1 MRALWLFPLLCTTG
15 CTYTVKVEP
24 IHLTVDVNIKIDRAL
39 DDFFAAPPA
48 SAPPAGVS
56 ATPAAPA
63 PVTPAPSAT
72 PTTTPQATK

>member
-1 MRALWLFPLLCTTG
+1 MRALWLLPLLCTVG

-48 SAPPAGVS
+48 APADKQAP
-56 ATPAAPA
+56 TPAA
-63 PVTPAPSAT
+63 APSTAPAT
-72 PTTTPQATK
+72 SK

>member
-1 MRALWLFPLLCTTG
+1 MRALWLLPLLCTVG

-48 SAPPAGVS
+48 ASP
-56 ATPAAPA
+56 ATPADKQAPTSAAVPSTAPA
-63 PVTPAPSAT
+63 TS
-72 PTTTPQATK
+72 K

>member
-1 MRALWLFPLLCTTG
+1 MRTLWLLPLLCTVG

-48 SAPPAGVS
+48 AQAPGTPAT
-56 ATPAAPA
+56 TPAA
-63 PVTPAPSAT
+63 
-72 PTTTPQATK
+72 TK

>member
-1 MRALWLFPLLCTTG
+1 MRALWLLPLLCTVG

-48 SAPPAGVS
+48 ASPAAAPVDKQAP
-56 ATPAAPA
+56 TPAAA
-63 PVTPAPSAT
+63 
-72 PTTTPQATK
+72 PTTAPATSK